1 MTESSRKGVVLVAC
15 APSGA
20 GKTTL
25 LSRLR
30 AEFPGLRYSVS
41 CTTRTPRP
49 GERDGMDYHFLDR
62 DEFLSRREAGYFA
75 EWAEV
80 HGNLYGTPL
89 QAVLDNL
96 DAGHDVLFDID
107 VQGAAQL
114 RQNLGLGLYVFIL
127 PPSLAVL
134 EARLR
139 GRASDAD
146 EAVIRRLKNAPGEI
160 ARAAEFD
167 CWVVN
172 DDLDL
177 AYDQFRAAYLAETLK
192 PACRPGL
199 LDEILGNK
207 G

>member
-1 MTESSRKGVVLVAC
+1 MTSSRKGVVLVAC

-25 LSRLR
+25 LARLR
-30 AEFPGLRYSVS
+30 AEFPALRYSVS
-41 CTTRTPRP
+41 CTTRAPRN
-49 GERDGMDYHFLDR
+49 GERDGVDYHFLDR
-62 DEFLSRREAGYFA
+62 GEFIRRREAGYFA

-89 QAVLDNL
+89 QAVRDNL
-96 DAGHDVLFDID
+96 DAGNDVLFDID

-146 EAVIRRLKNAPGEI
+146 EAVARRLKNAPGEI

-172 DDLDL
+172 DDLDT

-199 LDEILGNK
+199 LDEILGQK